1 VVIII
6 ESYNQQHP
14 KAGVGSAPNHNKQ
27 KSISRCARILIRPNC
42 SYGPCCPSPV
52 PRKGR
57 AGLCCA
63 AVWHVCEARA
73 SAPAFMPPNC
83 PRVRQSQACVA
94 RAQCLCL
101 HATHSCCWD
110 QQVQIRPPAIQ
121 SIPGKHGFKLM
132 QPWPQRTQGAGVR
145 TGITRNLRADHLQS
159 SPFLASMASSS
170 CNPGPSGPGC
180 RCKDWNRRGPE
191 RTSQTQTA
199 QTEITQPPRG
209 APFGAWLTNNWC
221 SP

>member
-1 VVIII
+1 MQQSTLWGCPVVIII

-63 AVWHVCEARA
+63 AVWHACEARA

-110 QQVQIRPPAIQ
+110 QRVQTRPPAIQSLPGKHSFKLMQTLAPMGSGCRCKDWNHREPEIRPPTIQ

-132 QPWPQRTQGAGVR
+132 QPWPQRTRV
-145 TGITRNLRADHLQS
+145 
-159 SPFLASMASSS
+159 PV
-170 CNPGPSGPGC
+170 
-180 RCKDWNRRGPE
+180 
-191 RTSQTQTA
+191 
-199 QTEITQPPRG
+199 
-209 APFGAWLTNNWC
+209 
-221 SP
+221 